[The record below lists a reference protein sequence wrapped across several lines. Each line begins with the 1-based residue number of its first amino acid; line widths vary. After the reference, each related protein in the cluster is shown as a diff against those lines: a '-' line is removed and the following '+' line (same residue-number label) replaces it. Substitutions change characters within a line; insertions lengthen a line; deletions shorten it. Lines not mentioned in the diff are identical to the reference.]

1 MKKIDKFG
9 LQLAA
14 AFTFGIL
21 VILTGWALTAYAV
34 PQWVSKPV
42 QCGHPDEVDGLMKYR
57 KQEPLLGGVAVVT
70 FENTQS
76 PLPVILWYGTEDNN
90 FHMVE
95 YNFAGNQ
102 ACIISVGDGVDFD
115 VEGLVMEYER
125 EGGT

>member
-21 VILTGWALTAYAV
+21 VILTGWALSANAE

-57 KQEPLLGGVAVVT
+57 KQ
-70 FENTQS
+70 
-76 PLPVILWYGTEDNN
+76 
-90 FHMVE
+90 
-95 YNFAGNQ
+95 
-102 ACIISVGDGVDFD
+102 
-115 VEGLVMEYER
+115 
-125 EGGT
+125 